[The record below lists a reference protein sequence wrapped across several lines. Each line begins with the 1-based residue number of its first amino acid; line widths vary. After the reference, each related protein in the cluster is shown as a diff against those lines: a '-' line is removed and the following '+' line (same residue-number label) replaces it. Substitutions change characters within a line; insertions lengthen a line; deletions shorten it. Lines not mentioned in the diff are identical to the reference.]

1 MSLQSGL
8 DAFNQGR
15 YQEAI
20 ELLEEF
26 SRNCVDEISPGY
38 LNAQMWLLKA
48 YQATGKIEKARELC
62 QQLMSSDNLEI
73 RTWAEKAY
81 PSLPQPLKTPS
92 PSDRAPTANVN
103 LAMKGIGG
111 SLALASG
118 VTLTLLFGMVFVL
131 GLALVFIIS
140 SDAPVNGLAMH

>member
-48 YQATGKIEKARELC
+48 YQATGE
-62 QQLMSSDNLEI
+62 
-73 RTWAEKAY
+73 
-81 PSLPQPLKTPS
+81 
-92 PSDRAPTANVN
+92 
-103 LAMKGIGG
+103 
-111 SLALASG
+111 LASG
-118 VTLTLLFGMVFVL
+118 VTLTLRDLNKNY
-131 GLALVFIIS
+131 FIY
-140 SDAPVNGLAMH
+140 L